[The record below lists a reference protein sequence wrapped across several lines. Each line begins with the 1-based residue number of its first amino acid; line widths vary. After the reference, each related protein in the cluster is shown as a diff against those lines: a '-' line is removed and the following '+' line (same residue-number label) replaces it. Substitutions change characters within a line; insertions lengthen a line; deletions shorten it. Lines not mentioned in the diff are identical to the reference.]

1 MKKLLPILLTLFFTG
16 ALFGQTPQ
24 ADPYQ
29 EQYVSFY
36 KVYSQNPDDVAN
48 LISMAEF
55 FSDPVNPQFNLP
67 LAYSYIKRAEE
78 VYTQAVQ
85 DKKRYREVQ
94 KLIRAGV
101 SITTL
106 RQSKRDIEAQAVMYV
121 RNHLGQMRSFEVA
134 AYLEAF
140 SENKE
145 LTRQLRSKMQS
156 DAFALVK
163 EENTINGYYTFS
175 QQYPHTPQADSAE
188 TFLSKLAP
196 RYFSSFT
203 TEEPIDSVAALY
215 PNSKALQ
222 NAAMRQKSRIAYSYA
237 RRANSVEAYSSY
249 LERFPR
255 GDDYMEALSLLEE
268 LRNSEL
274 STLTT
279 PEELAGY
286 VESHADDP
294 MADSALALLRSMVV
308 DQHSQEAAQVYLKR
322 FPLDPEYTN
331 IYSKYYNWYAEEGNR
346 QPIEAFAMEHPDFPF
361 SHTVKSDLERA
372 ERIDRYDF
380 RKPFVESYFDSMTT
394 VIRLLTGRKVAFVA
408 LQRTLQQLIA
418 RKDWAAAQHRLQKF
432 DLSFEDFNHAEY
444 VELSA
449 LLTGHGGPV
458 ASPYYNN
465 GDSISN
471 VVVSPLGKIYFL
483 THKAGRQTL
492 CCAERATGKKVGWKA
507 PVRVTVKGVNADIT
521 PYNFYDEGQR
531 VLLGIHGDIWTAQ
544 VVNDTL
550 WVAEGPLMAPVN
562 TPYIEKDAF
571 MLEDGSGLLLASDA
585 SVRIVTVLYRLE
597 MFTPPP
603 MFTAALLMTCVVLLA
618 LPITTTPPP
627 TALV

>member
-67 LAYSYIKRAEE
+67 LAYSYFKRAEE

-255 GDDYMEALSLLEE
+255 GDDYMEALSLLEV

-279 PEELAGY
+279 PEELASY

-331 IYSKYYNWYAEEGNR
+331 IYSR
-346 QPIEAFAMEHPDFPF
+346 
-361 SHTVKSDLERA
+361 
-372 ERIDRYDF
+372 
-380 RKPFVESYFDSMTT
+380 
-394 VIRLLTGRKVAFVA
+394 
-408 LQRTLQQLIA
+408 
-418 RKDWAAAQHRLQKF
+418 
-432 DLSFEDFNHAEY
+432 
-444 VELSA
+444 
-449 LLTGHGGPV
+449 
-458 ASPYYNN
+458 
-465 GDSISN
+465 
-471 VVVSPLGKIYFL
+471 
-483 THKAGRQTL
+483 
-492 CCAERATGKKVGWKA
+492 
-507 PVRVTVKGVNADIT
+507 
-521 PYNFYDEGQR
+521 
-531 VLLGIHGDIWTAQ
+531 
-544 VVNDTL
+544 
-550 WVAEGPLMAPVN
+550 
-562 TPYIEKDAF
+562 
-571 MLEDGSGLLLASDA
+571 
-585 SVRIVTVLYRLE
+585 
-597 MFTPPP
+597 
-603 MFTAALLMTCVVLLA
+603 
-618 LPITTTPPP
+618 
-627 TALV
+627 

>member
-29 EQYVSFY
+29 EQYVSLY

-163 EENTINGYYTFS
+163 EENTINGYYSFS

-222 NAAMRQKSRIAYSYA
+222 NAAMRHGEHARACGGERGELAVNEIAHA
-237 RRANSVEAYSSY
+237 RRDC
-249 LERFPR
+249 LERFRAVTGHVAGRILEAGADVVVHKKPLAVAR
-255 GDDYMEALSLLEE
+255 SLVGPERNLAQPFVRHRLHAESSADY
-268 LRNSEL
+268 
-274 STLTT
+274 
-279 PEELAGY
+279 
-286 VESHADDP
+286 
-294 MADSALALLRSMVV
+294 LRSVHGAAV
-308 DQHSQEAAQVYLKR
+308 GTGENAVKGQPPREHAAQRRLGEAHALIREVGPRRGALNA
-322 FPLDPEYTN
+322 PLAVPLRLAM
-331 IYSKYYNWYAEEGNR
+331 SEEINLHFAFFSSFAGL
-346 QPIEAFAMEHPDFPF
+346 QP
-361 SHTVKSDLERA
+361 
-372 ERIDRYDF
+372 
-380 RKPFVESYFDSMTT
+380 
-394 VIRLLTGRKVAFVA
+394 
-408 LQRTLQQLIA
+408 
-418 RKDWAAAQHRLQKF
+418 
-432 DLSFEDFNHAEY
+432 
-444 VELSA
+444 
-449 LLTGHGGPV
+449 
-458 ASPYYNN
+458 
-465 GDSISN
+465 
-471 VVVSPLGKIYFL
+471 
-483 THKAGRQTL
+483 QT
-492 CCAERATGKKVGWKA
+492 
-507 PVRVTVKGVNADIT
+507 
-521 PYNFYDEGQR
+521 
-531 VLLGIHGDIWTAQ
+531 
-544 VVNDTL
+544 
-550 WVAEGPLMAPVN
+550 
-562 TPYIEKDAF
+562 
-571 MLEDGSGLLLASDA
+571 S
-585 SVRIVTVLYRLE
+585 
-597 MFTPPP
+597 
-603 MFTAALLMTCVVLLA
+603 
-618 LPITTTPPP
+618 
-627 TALV
+627 

>member
-29 EQYVSFY
+29 EQYVSLY

-134 AYLEAF
+134 AYMEAF

-222 NAAMRQKSRIAYSYA
+222 NAAMRQKSRIAYSAA

-432 DLSFEDFNHAEY
+432 ELSFEDFNHAEY

-507 PVRVTVKGVNADIT
+507 PVRVAVKGVNADIT

-544 VVNDTL
+544 VVSDTL

-571 MLEDGSGLLLASDA
+571 MLEDGSGLLLASDRPGGHNVQKSGA
-585 SVRIVTVLYRLE
+585 PTDNEAR
-597 MFTPPP
+597 
-603 MFTAALLMTCVVLLA
+603 ALLTKFGM
-618 LPITTTPPP
+618 PFRK
-627 TALV
+627 